1 MAQRT
6 HLLIGLPLGPSAAC
20 PSKPFFG
27 VLPLYR
33 TVKDQER
40 HSIIFSQ
47 VSLTA
52 VSLGIQVRS
61 SWDSAT
67 LFFVSKHLIDKTCT
81 ESCSKNGAESPWSAN
96 GRGNSNRWAKSR
108 VPQFRAFPHL
118 WWFFLASLKNCQ
130 IWVFAGHAFQ
140 NICLI
145 QAQNPLV
152 WKEYPDISS
161 FHNSLAILLQSYW
174 GSDFERGWWLQLTK
188 KLSDKIPVHIS
199 WGQPIRAQ
207 LCQGMYIFTVTTRL
221 HSSQHGVQSLG
232 FHKHSAFL
240 LQISAREAA
249 LKGWVQLT
257 FLPT

>member
-96 GRGNSNRWAKSR
+96 GRGNWDGWAKSR
-108 VPQFRAFPHL
+108 ECHGSGHFLICGDSFWLLQKIVKSESLQDMLSKISAWYKHRNHWCGRSTQTSPAFTTL
-118 WWFFLASLKNCQ
+118 W
-130 IWVFAGHAFQ
+130 
-140 NICLI
+140 
-145 QAQNPLV
+145 P
-152 WKEYPDISS
+152 SS
-161 FHNSLAILLQSYW
+161 FKAIGAL
-174 GSDFERGWWLQLTK
+174 
-188 KLSDKIPVHIS
+188 I
-199 WGQPIRAQ
+199 
-207 LCQGMYIFTVTTRL
+207 
-221 HSSQHGVQSLG
+221 
-232 FHKHSAFL
+232 
-240 LQISAREAA
+240 
-249 LKGWVQLT
+249 LKGAGDCSLPKNFLTRSLCTFPGVSPQEPSCAKECISLLSQPGFTAHSTVCNLLDFTSTQLSCCK
-257 FLPT
+257 FPQEKQP